1 MDEKINKV
9 LKELEKK
16 REEELSSALPSERR
30 LRSIPLETGQFLNIL
45 VKTMKAKKILE
56 IGTSLGYSTIWLG
69 EAAKKIKGKVITL
82 ECNPASAKLAWE
94 NLIKAG
100 LDKVVKIVLGDA
112 RVTLNEVN
120 GEFDFVFIDAE
131 KKDYIAYFDMAFPKT
146 RPGGLMVADN
156 IISHANELV
165 YFKKHIEEFPN
176 AESVTVPIGKGVLLI
191 YKVK

>member
-1 MDEKINKV
+1 MDEKVDRV
-9 LKELEKK
+9 LKELDK
-16 REEELSSALPSERR
+16 RKEEELSLGLPPERR
-30 LRSIPLETGQFLNIL
+30 LRSIPHETGQFLNIL
-45 VKTMKAKKILE
+45 VKAIKARKILE
-56 IGTSLGYSTIWLG
+56 IGTALGYSTIWLG
-69 EAAKKIKGKVITL
+69 EAAKKIKGKVFTL
-82 ECNPASAKLAWE
+82 ECNPESAKLAWE

-112 RVTLNEVN
+112 RVTLYEVN

-131 KKDYIAYFDMAFPKT
+131 KKDYIAYFDMVFPKT
-146 RPGGLMVADN
+146 RPEGLIIADN

-176 AESVTVPIGKGVLLI
+176 VESVAVPIGKGELLI